1 MSRRAVTLVTTTLAL
16 GIGLVAPGVAR
27 ADLGLWFA
35 SPRAHWGQRLHV
47 SSPNPYAP
55 FSGVWV
61 YLVPMAL
68 ARSSRVQRPSGP
80 PHNSRII
87 PLGPLRLDHPGV
99 ATLSFPVPHVQPGDY
114 TLGFWCKPCAPPK
127 GAFFTTAQ
135 PGQRW
140 TPRQDRIVH
149 ISR

>member
-1 MSRRAVTLVTTTLAL
+1 MARRTVWLLAAIALTLA
-16 GIGLVAPGVAR
+16 IPAVAQ

-35 SPRAHWGQRLHV
+35 TPRAHWGQRVHAA
-47 SSPNPYAP
+47 SPARYVP

-61 YLVPMAL
+61 YFVPMVL
-68 ARSSRVQRPSGP
+68 ARSSFVQRPTGP
-80 PHNSRII
+80 PHNRRILS
-87 PLGPLRLDHPGV
+87 LGPLRLAHRGI
-99 ATLSFPVPHVQPGDY
+99 ARLSFTVPQVRPGDY

-140 TPRQDRIVH
+140 TPSQRRIIR

>member
-1 MSRRAVTLVTTTLAL
+1 MSRHAATLVTTMLLVLAIGLAL
-16 GIGLVAPGVAR
+16 PAGAR

-55 FSGVWV
+55 FSGVRV

-80 PHNSRII
+80 PHNPRII

-99 ATLSFPVPHVQPGDY
+99 ATLSFPVPHVQPG
-114 TLGFWCKPCAPPK
+114 
-127 GAFFTTAQ
+127 
-135 PGQRW
+135 
-140 TPRQDRIVH
+140 
-149 ISR
+149 

>member
-1 MSRRAVTLVTTTLAL
+1 MARRTVWLLTVIVLAL
-16 GIGLVAPGVAR
+16 AIPAAAQ

-35 SPRAHWGQRLHV
+35 TPRAHWGQRLHAV
-47 SSPNPYAP
+47 SLARYAP

-61 YLVPMAL
+61 YFVPMAL
-68 ARSSRVQRPSGP
+68 ARSSLVQRPTGP
-80 PHNSRII
+80 PHNRRI
-87 PLGPLRLDHPGV
+87 LSLAPLRLAHRGI
-99 ATLSFPVPHVQPGDY
+99 ARLSFTVPHVRPGDY

-140 TPRQDRIVH
+140 TPSQRRIIR

>member
-1 MSRRAVTLVTTTLAL
+1 MVRFTGCLLA
-16 GIGLVAPGVAR
+16 GIVLTVAIPVVAQ

-35 SPRAHWGQRLHV
+35 TPRAHWGQRVHAA
-47 SSPNPYAP
+47 SPVRYAP

-61 YLVPMAL
+61 YFVPMAL
-68 ARSSRVQRPSGP
+68 ARSSLVQRPSGP
-80 PHNSRII
+80 PHNRRIFS
-87 PLGPLRLDHPGV
+87 LGPLRLARRGIER
-99 ATLSFPVPHVQPGDY
+99 LSFTVPHVRPGDY

-140 TPRQDRIVH
+140 TPSQRRIIR